1 MFRTLRGE
9 MVKADLSVS
18 QLASKVNISE
28 KSLRN
33 KLNGV
38 TEFTWNEVLEIRKI
52 VSPNMQLEDLFKS
65 A

>member
-52 VSPNMQLEDLFKS
+52 VSPNMQLEDLFK
-65 A
+65 AA

>member
-9 MVKADLSVS
+9 MVKAGLSVS

-52 VSPNMQLEDLFKS
+52 VSPNMQLEDLFK
-65 A
+65 AA